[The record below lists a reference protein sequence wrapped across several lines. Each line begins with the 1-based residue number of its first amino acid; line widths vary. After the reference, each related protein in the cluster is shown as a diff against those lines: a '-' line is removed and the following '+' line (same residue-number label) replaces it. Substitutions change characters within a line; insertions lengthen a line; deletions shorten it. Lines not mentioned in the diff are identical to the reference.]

1 MPAKVKVLRPEDV
14 TQEMF
19 AKVSME
25 SKGVLSPWVT
35 SLEARN
41 SGDEPGASEDLRL
54 ALSCTDVKLREVGDD
69 GTLCLGSSPRAIEL
83 GAALDS
89 VFPEGAESIES
100 SDDGGSSYL
109 EEDGDGSKKAQARV
123 AALAKEQPECE
134 GAIYCRHCEMWLNG
148 PTQWADHEIGKKH
161 RKAVRRTQAHSL
173 CNMKAYKWSDW
184 SSVDCLS
191 CLIGSLK
198 QTRQLAK
205 VLTNLD
211 RRVQKQLGADGE
223 EKEIKA
229 VPEGFGKKMKSI
241 AIFRSRQAE
250 GDEKSE
256 AGGQG
261 DERPQASESLPF
273 QGRTRGNLAG
283 FRKSGGQV
291 PPPPP
296 PPEGMRD
303 EHGNWRSE
311 GDQLR
316 WRAEYSQGS
325 HQGQWPAA
333 AQPVWGCNYNPE
345 TGQWAYGMMIPAG
358 NLPPPP
364 VFQDQWYGYSQEQQH
379 Q

>member
-1 MPAKVKVLRPEDV
+1 
-14 TQEMF
+14 
-19 AKVSME
+19 VSME

-161 RKAVRRTQAHSL
+161 RKAVRRTQ
-173 CNMKAYKWSDW
+173 
-184 SSVDCLS
+184 
-191 CLIGSLK
+191 
-198 QTRQLAK
+198 
-205 VLTNLD
+205 
-211 RRVQKQLGADGE
+211 VQKQLGADGE

-241 AIFRSRQAE
+241 DAIFRSRQAE